1 MLEIEFPSSPSS
13 SRWETE
19 SHGSYL
25 IHQAALRNNPVLVAV
40 LQLHPRLGMIP
51 DTEGYY
57 VTHLLARGRAYPLLL
72 RVLEAQPNLAD
83 LLDAKGNTVL
93 HYALTDPET
102 IQKLLRLGV
111 SPYHTNDKGHTPL
124 MMVAQR
130 GTLECFRVLY
140 REDQYHALLF
150 ILIERFAESID
161 SFREWMQVFRPT
173 KESLNEIV
181 NKVITP
187 LRYACEISKEIF
199 IYLVEAGAD
208 LNTTGFTREFPV
220 FWLIVNPGWW
230 DVLERFSSSIDF
242 SVRNNRWETP
252 AMTLMKV
259 VKAGVIAER
268 MPPPL
273 LKKILHDA
281 SPNTLN
287 IEGESLFHI
296 MSPGFIM
303 EHADILF
310 RKGIDPII
318 AESLHKAWKKNKKL
332 LRLLT
337 SLPAWHDRDADV
349 SLKVDV
355 PVIQPLFYSQY
366 IHNMVI
372 YAIVVY
378 MENRDILWIHPTPKR
393 EELRITSM
401 DTKESETI
409 KFRSNAMRGIIC
421 MRDNLIDYVSA
432 DVFKLPPMPDVFSET
447 KITFYILS
455 LIQNGPSHTNLV
467 LVNPFRKTVERFD
480 PEGYRNDTDEGLDG
494 WLWEVVFRPRLP
506 DGYRF
511 EGSRMKRKGNIDS
524 YQMMDNAIYDRR
536 SGDPEGYC
544 TAWVMW
550 YLGMRARNPKVGS
563 KVLFCKSLRYLLRRR
578 MTIRGFIRNF
588 ALWLTQRKEEM
599 ISSVIG
605 WDAAGKDMYT
615 ESEQEALC
623 NAMR

>member
-1 MLEIEFPSSPSS
+1 
-13 SRWETE
+13 
-19 SHGSYL
+19 
-25 IHQAALRNNPVLVAV
+25 V
-40 LQLHPRLGMIP
+40 IP
-51 DTEGYY
+51 DAEGYC
-57 VTHLLARGRAYPLLL
+57 VTHLLARGGAHPLLV
-72 RVLEAQPNLAD
+72 RVLEAHPNLAD
-83 LLDAKGNTVL
+83 LLDARGNTVL
-93 HYALTDPET
+93 HYSTIHPEL
-102 IQKLLRLGV
+102 IQRLIDFGV
-111 SPYHTNDKGHTPL
+111 SPYHGNDKGHTPL
-124 MMVAQR
+124 MMVARQ
-130 GTLECFRVLY
+130 GTLECFQVLY

-150 ILIERFAESID
+150 ILIERFAKSVD
-161 SFREWMQVFRPT
+161 SFRQWMEVFRPRE
-173 KESLNEIV
+173 ESLNEIV

-187 LRYACEISKEIF
+187 LRFACGVSKEIF
-199 IYLVEAGAD
+199 IYLVDAGAD
-208 LNTTGFTREFPV
+208 LNITGFTREFPV
-220 FWLIVNPGWW
+220 FWLIANPEWW
-230 DVLERFSSSIDF
+230 DVLERFSASIDF

-252 AMTLMKV
+252 AMTLMKE
-259 VKAGVIAER
+259 VKESVIAER
-268 MPPPL
+268 MPSRL
-273 LKKILHDA
+273 LDKILHAA

-287 IEGESLFHI
+287 IEGGSLFHV
-296 MSPGFIM
+296 MSPGFILD
-303 EHADILF
+303 HADILF
-310 RKGIDPII
+310 RRGIDPII
-318 AESLHKAWKKNKKL
+318 AESLEKAWSKNTKL
-332 LRLLT
+332 MRLLT
-337 SLPAWHDRDADV
+337 TLPAWHDRDADV

-366 IHNMVI
+366 IHNMVL

-378 MENRDILWIHPTPKR
+378 MENRDVLWIHPTPKR
-393 EELRITSM
+393 EELRVTAM

-421 MRDNLIDYVSA
+421 QRDNLIDYVSR
-432 DVFKLPPMPDVFSET
+432 DVFKLPPMPNVFPDT

-506 DGYRF
+506 EGYRF
-511 EGSRMKRKGNIDS
+511 EGSKMKRKGNIDS
-524 YQMMDNAIYDRR
+524 YQMMDNAIDDRR

-550 YLGMRARNPKVGS
+550 YLGVRAKNPRVDS
-563 KVLFCKSLRYLLRRR
+563 RVLFCKSLRHLLRRR

-588 ALWLTQRKEEM
+588 ALWLTQRKTEM

-623 NAMR
+623 EAMG